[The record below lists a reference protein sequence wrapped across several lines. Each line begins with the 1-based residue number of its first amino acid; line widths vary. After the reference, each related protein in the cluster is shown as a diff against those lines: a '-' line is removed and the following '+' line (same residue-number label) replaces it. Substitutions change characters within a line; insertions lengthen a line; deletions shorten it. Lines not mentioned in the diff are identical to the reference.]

1 MLICVACRNGD
12 VPAKLCMKSLEK
24 GGVPVLHENL
34 RLKRKKRG
42 LSQEELASRLHVVR
56 QTISKWEKGL
66 SVPDSEMLIEISE
79 RFDVPV
85 STLLGDTIEPAEKE
99 DLIKIMSDK
108 LALIN
113 EQLANAAERKRRIT
127 RSLSFAGIAV
137 AACYLAWQAIIMI
150 HAYVQPFS
158 PENASASVIG
168 GADGPTSIFVYNSGI
183 SVTGMI
189 IIAVILIVSIC
200 GICLTRRK

>member
-1 MLICVACRNGD
+1 M
-12 VPAKLCMKSLEK
+12 
-24 GGVPVLHENL
+24 
-34 RLKRKKRG
+34 
-42 LSQEELASRLHVVR
+42 
-56 QTISKWEKGL
+56 GL

>member
-1 MLICVACRNGD
+1 M
-12 VPAKLCMKSLEK
+12 
-24 GGVPVLHENL
+24 
-34 RLKRKKRG
+34 
-42 LSQEELASRLHVVR
+42 
-56 QTISKWEKGL
+56 
-66 SVPDSEMLIEISE
+66 
-79 RFDVPV
+79 PV

>member
-1 MLICVACRNGD
+1 M
-12 VPAKLCMKSLEK
+12 
-24 GGVPVLHENL
+24 
-34 RLKRKKRG
+34 
-42 LSQEELASRLHVVR
+42 
-56 QTISKWEKGL
+56 
-66 SVPDSEMLIEISE
+66 IEISE

-85 STLLGDTIEPAEKE
+85 STLRGETIEPAEKE

>member
-1 MLICVACRNGD
+1 MDSIVKQLKQFKADAIY
-12 VPAKLCMKSLEK
+12 EK
-24 GGVPVLHENL
+24 
-34 RLKRKKRG
+34 KK
-42 LSQEELASRLHVVR
+42 HY
-56 QTISKWEKGL
+56 
-66 SVPDSEMLIEISE
+66 
-79 RFDVPV
+79 
-85 STLLGDTIEPAEKE
+85 
-99 DLIKIMSDK
+99 
-108 LALIN
+108 
-113 EQLANAAERKRRIT
+113 NAAERKRRIT

-189 IIAVILIVSIC
+189 TIAVILIVSIC

>member
-1 MLICVACRNGD
+1 
-12 VPAKLCMKSLEK
+12 
-24 GGVPVLHENL
+24 
-34 RLKRKKRG
+34 
-42 LSQEELASRLHVVR
+42 
-56 QTISKWEKGL
+56 
-66 SVPDSEMLIEISE
+66 MLIEISE

-99 DLIKIMSDK
+99 DLIKFMSDK

>member
-1 MLICVACRNGD
+1 
-12 VPAKLCMKSLEK
+12 
-24 GGVPVLHENL
+24 
-34 RLKRKKRG
+34 
-42 LSQEELASRLHVVR
+42 
-56 QTISKWEKGL
+56 
-66 SVPDSEMLIEISE
+66 MLIEISE

-113 EQLANAAERKRRIT
+113 EQLANAAERKRRIA
-127 RSLSFAGIAV
+127 RIISFAGIAV
-137 AACYLAWQAIIMI
+137 AACYLVWQAIIMI
-150 HAYVQPFS
+150 HVYIQPFS

-168 GADGPTSIFVYNSGI
+168 GADGPTSIFVYNSGTSI
-183 SVTGMI
+183 TGMI

>member
-1 MLICVACRNGD
+1 
-12 VPAKLCMKSLEK
+12 
-24 GGVPVLHENL
+24 
-34 RLKRKKRG
+34 
-42 LSQEELASRLHVVR
+42 
-56 QTISKWEKGL
+56 
-66 SVPDSEMLIEISE
+66 MLIEISE

-189 IIAVILIVSIC
+189 TIAVILIVSIC

>member
-1 MLICVACRNGD
+1 MLN
-12 VPAKLCMKSLEK
+12 
-24 GGVPVLHENL
+24 ENL
-34 RLKRKKRG
+34 EQLRKSKG
-42 LSQEELASRLHVVR
+42 LTQEEFALQLGVVR

>member
-1 MLICVACRNGD
+1 
-12 VPAKLCMKSLEK
+12 
-24 GGVPVLHENL
+24 
-34 RLKRKKRG
+34 
-42 LSQEELASRLHVVR
+42 
-56 QTISKWEKGL
+56 
-66 SVPDSEMLIEISE
+66 MLIEISE

>member
-1 MLICVACRNGD
+1 
-12 VPAKLCMKSLEK
+12 
-24 GGVPVLHENL
+24 
-34 RLKRKKRG
+34 
-42 LSQEELASRLHVVR
+42 
-56 QTISKWEKGL
+56 
-66 SVPDSEMLIEISE
+66 MLIEISE

-168 GADGPTSIFVYNSGI
+168 GADGPTSFFVYNSGI

>member
-1 MLICVACRNGD
+1 M
-12 VPAKLCMKSLEK
+12 
-24 GGVPVLHENL
+24 
-34 RLKRKKRG
+34 
-42 LSQEELASRLHVVR
+42 
-56 QTISKWEKGL
+56 
-66 SVPDSEMLIEISE
+66 
-79 RFDVPV
+79 PV

-127 RSLSFAGIAV
+127 RSLSFAVIAV